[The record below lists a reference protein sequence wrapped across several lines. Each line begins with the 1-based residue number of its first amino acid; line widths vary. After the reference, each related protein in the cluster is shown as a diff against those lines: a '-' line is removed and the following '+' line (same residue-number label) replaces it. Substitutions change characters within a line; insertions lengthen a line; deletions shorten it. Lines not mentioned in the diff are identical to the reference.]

1 MAKNL
6 KLFFLCYP
14 HFGTLDNWLP
24 VLNEINDL
32 SGNLAFTLIIPNPAI
47 IRSFHKDN
55 AVVKITNNIFDTVLI
70 RAYDDIWI
78 RHASV
83 FDSIEWYQKNRVRL
97 RLFDILKLLKNQR
110 MLLHILTWPLI
121 LLKNKIFKKE
131 CELIKYKEL
140 GKDVLQT
147 DILFYDIHV
156 EKSCLVSD
164 ILQLFYNSNKYSLPH
179 GLSMLGSNLNSEEK
193 LTTLV
198 DVSNK
203 DNTKVYVNSEFHINF
218 YNKKYGINVDKKHV
232 IGIPRH
238 DCKWIETI
246 QNLSLKLPNQ
256 FDNDNTV
263 VLLSRHVSNAHLL
276 FDEKV
281 ESIKNIKKI
290 FIDELG
296 MKVAVKFHPKE
307 KKERIYKNKEDDIYE
322 NIFGL
327 DNYGL
332 TWIYS
337 GLHSFALC
345 KGKKLVISLGAG
357 VIFDMIAMGAPC
369 IEYKNKKENEEK
381 IMQFVKYGF
390 VEGFS
395 SYHELSAYV
404 NKWKIGSNQV
414 STTPINTCKKY
425 FPVFNDI
432 SRVIATE
439 ILQDNEIIDR

>member
-1 MAKNL
+1 MS
-6 KLFFLCYP
+6 KL
-14 HFGTLDNWLP
+14 
-24 VLNEINDL
+24 
-32 SGNLAFTLIIPNPAI
+32 
-47 IRSFHKDN
+47 
-55 AVVKITNNIFDTVLI
+55 
-70 RAYDDIWI
+70 
-78 RHASV
+78 
-83 FDSIEWYQKNRVRL
+83 
-97 RLFDILKLLKNQR
+97 
-110 MLLHILTWPLI
+110 
-121 LLKNKIFKKE
+121 
-131 CELIKYKEL
+131 
-140 GKDVLQT
+140 
-147 DILFYDIHV
+147 DILFYDIATEGNTNPV
-156 EKSCLVSD
+156 VSSV
-164 ILQLFYNSNKYSLPH
+164 LQLFKNSKYSFPH
-179 GLSMLGSNLNSEEK
+179 AISMSALEK
-193 LTTLV
+193 KSV
-198 DVSNK
+198 VPINVSNK
-203 DNTKVYVNSEFHINF
+203 NNIKDYVFGKFQTKYHES
-218 YNKKYGINVDKKHV
+218 KYGINKIRVV
-232 IGIPRH
+232 GIPRH
-238 DCKWIETI
+238 DRNWIKTI
-246 QNLSLKLPNQ
+246 QEYSPRLPDN
-256 FDNDNTV
+256 FDDENTV
-263 VLLSRHVSNAHLL
+263 VVLSKRASNLYFL
-276 FDEKV
+276 FDNKV
-281 ESIKNIKKI
+281 ETLKNIKKI

-381 IMQFVKYGF
+381 ITQFVKYGF